1 MEQLVIRLGSTP
13 QDPIYWIVWSE
24 QTSEIIA
31 SGELPDASQLSS
43 LQQRAGQRA
52 ITALVPTSDILLKWV
67 DLPAKASR
75 KALAAIPYMLEEELS
90 QDINSQFFAL
100 GKRVNDSQAV
110 AVVNKAQMESWL
122 SQLQYADLFCS
133 KLVPDCLALP
143 LIENSWSMLEL
154 GNQLLLRQDQWGGIQ
169 GEHQWVLPATEH
181 YAKQQ
186 DEPIVIANFSDL
198 TLPNMANVDMQQQ
211 PLELPMK
218 VLAQG
223 ALASHFNLL
232 QGQYKAKQQSAGRL
246 GQWRLAASL
255 AVIALLVSL
264 VDKGIEVQQLSQQKA
279 QLSEQIESE
288 FKRAFPD
295 TSRIVNVRS
304 QMRQKLEALEQG
316 GGGVSMLGMLAQLT
330 EAFDTAKVKPQTL
343 KFDSK
348 RSELRLQAVAT
359 NFEALE
365 QFKRLAEQQGFTV
378 QQGAINN
385 KDNQVIGS
393 LSIRS

>member
-13 QDPIYWIVWSE
+13 QDPVYWIVWSE
-24 QTSEIIA
+24 QASEIIA
-31 SGELPDASQLSS
+31 SGELADASQLSS

-67 DLPAKASR
+67 NLPAKASR
-75 KALAAIPYMLEEELS
+75 KAIAAIPYMLEEELS
-90 QDINSQFFAL
+90 QDISSQFFAL
-100 GKRVNDSQAV
+100 GKRHNDSQAV
-110 AVVNKAQMESWL
+110 AVVNKAQMDSWL
-122 SQLQYADLFCS
+122 EQLQQAGLFCS

-143 LIENSWSMLEL
+143 LIENAWSMLEL
-154 GNQLLLRQDQWGGIQ
+154 GNQLLLRQDQWRGVQ
-169 GEHQWVLPATEH
+169 GDQQWVLPATEH

-186 DEPIVIANFSDL
+186 NEPVVIANFSDL
-198 TLPNMANVDMQQQ
+198 ALASMANIEIQQQ

-223 ALASHFNLL
+223 ALASNFNLL
-232 QGQYKAKQQSAGRL
+232 QGQYKAKQQSSGQLR
-246 GQWRLAASL
+246 QWRLAASL
-255 AVIALLVSL
+255 AAIALLVSL
-264 VDKGIEVQQLSQQKA
+264 VDKAIEVQQLNQQKS
-279 QLSEQIESE
+279 QLSEQIEAE

-330 EAFDTAKVKPQTL
+330 EAFDSARVKPQTL
-343 KFDSK
+343 KFDAK

>member
-13 QDPIYWIVWSE
+13 QDPVYWIVWSE
-24 QTSEIIA
+24 LAVEIIA
-31 SGELPDASQLSS
+31 SGEVPDASHLSS
-43 LQQRAGQRA
+43 LQHRAGQRA
-52 ITALVPTSDILLKWV
+52 VTALVPGSDVLLSWV
-67 DLPAKASR
+67 NLPAKSGR

-90 QDINSQFFAL
+90 QDISSQFFAL
-100 GKRVNDSQAV
+100 GKRYNERQAV
-110 AVVNKAQMESWL
+110 AVVNKAQMDSWL
-122 SQLQYADLFCS
+122 SQLQQAGLFCT

-143 LIENSWSMLEL
+143 QIDNAWSMLEL
-154 GNQLLLRQDQWGGIQ
+154 GKQLLLRQDPWRGVQ
-169 GEHQWVLPATEH
+169 GEHPWVLPATEH

-186 DEPIVIANFSDL
+186 SEPVVIANFSDL
-198 TLPNMANVDMQQQ
+198 SLPHMANVEVQQQ

-218 VLAQG
+218 ILAQG
-223 ALASHFNLL
+223 ALASNFNLL

-246 GQWRLAASL
+246 RQWRLAATL
-255 AVIALLVSL
+255 AAIALLVSL
-264 VDKGIEVQQLSQQKA
+264 VDKGITLQQLSQQKA
-279 QLSEQIESE
+279 QLSAQIEAE
-288 FKRAFPD
+288 FKRAFPG
-295 TSRIVNVRS
+295 TNRIVNVRS

-316 GGGVSMLGMLAQLT
+316 GSGVSMLSMLAQLT
-330 EAFDTAKVKPQTL
+330 EAFDSSRVKPQTL
-343 KFDSK
+343 KFDAK

>member
-1 MEQLVIRLGSTP
+1 MEQLVIRLGSTA
-13 QDPIYWIVWSE
+13 QDPVYWIVWSE
-24 QTSEIIA
+24 QAAEIIA

-43 LQQRAGQRA
+43 LQQRAGERA

-67 DLPAKASR
+67 NLPAKAGR
-75 KALAAIPYMLEEELS
+75 KVLAAIPYMLEEELS
-90 QDINSQFFAL
+90 QDISSQFFAM
-100 GKRVNDSQAV
+100 GKKVNERQAV
-110 AVVNKAQMESWL
+110 AVVNKAQMGNWL
-122 SQLQYADLFCS
+122 SQLQQAGLFCT

-143 LIENSWSMLEL
+143 QIDNAWSLLEL
-154 GNQLLLRQDQWGGIQ
+154 GNQLLLRQDQWSGVQ

-186 DEPIVIANFSDL
+186 SEPVVIANFSDIS
-198 TLPNMANVDMQQQ
+198 LPNMANVEVQQQ
-211 PLELPMK
+211 SLELPMK
-218 VLAQG
+218 LLAQG
-223 ALASHFNLL
+223 ALASNFNLL

-246 GQWRLAASL
+246 RQWRLAASL

-264 VDKGIEVQQLSQQKA
+264 LDRGIELQQLGQQKA
-279 QLSEQIESE
+279 QLSSQIESE
-288 FKRAFPD
+288 FKRAFPG
-295 TSRIVNVRS
+295 TNRIVNVRS
-304 QMRQKLEALEQG
+304 QMRQKMEALEQG

-330 EAFDTAKVKPQTL
+330 EAFDTARVKPQTL

-348 RSELRLQAVAT
+348 RSELRLQAVAN